1 MAKKYNST
9 IDIFE
14 KLKRQKTFIS
24 KQNKIHQPFFQL
36 GFDSNGAFLR
46 VVNNKGKSIE
56 AGYESFRLY
65 GGAERELLKSFD
77 AIRNRNSF
85 RIDWDN
91 PRDEVYLGENDH
103 LLWQL
108 KRCGNFVDQDFEP
121 IRFSSGTAKLILL
134 IESKG
139 TALKSKIILAD
150 SSGAHIEKIVLLNE
164 DHAFADGVI
173 YTIPPLSE
181 NYKLIDSFRT
191 ALLTADMAEKYLSL
205 FFSCFNNIYVRY
217 NDCKVVT
224 GEPKT
229 THPTLIIEK
238 IDSDNALHLRISTSL
253 PGFDPDFF
261 DTYDVTRI
269 AVINDLEKKITVSD
283 IHYEEIYS
291 GWKEIEKLL
300 NKHRRALKN
309 EAGFFIDDNLFIIDE
324 SLAKAFIHAELPH
337 LIARFAVMGA
347 EKLKTFKVRAVKPK
361 LDLSLSHGIDFLEG
375 DARLEIEGQYIPLF
389 DALNQYKKN
398 AYITLN
404 DGVNAIVNQDY
415 MNKLMRIFNNQGK
428 KKDDKVKVS
437 FFDLPIVEEMI
448 DEKIAVSAFKQS
460 RDIFLGFNNLSKSK
474 PRFPKLNAQLR
485 DYQKQGFK
493 WVKYL
498 NRHELGGC
506 LADDMGLGKTVQA
519 ITMLASAYSHVGMK
533 QKKPSLIVM
542 PRSLLFNWENEIR
555 KFRPQ
560 LTFAVYHGVNR
571 DFAAAKANNLILT
584 TYAMVRND
592 IEILRKEAFY
602 YIILDESQHIKNL
615 NSKISKAVMLLTSEH
630 RLALSGTPVENNLGE
645 LYALF
650 RFLNPSMFGSVQD
663 FNRNYAAPIQKND
676 DKDALHDL
684 KKKIYPFILRRLK
697 GEVLKDLPD
706 KVEQTLYVDM
716 SDEQKLLYEQRRR
729 FYYETVK
736 AQIAQNGIRKS
747 QFFILQ
753 ALSELRQIAA
763 IPESKSENGII
774 SPKRDVLSEYF
785 IDLAANNHKMLV
797 FANFLNALDCVA
809 DDLEQAGIQYL
820 LMTGATRDR
829 EGLVRRFQ
837 EDENIK
843 VFLMTLKT
851 GGLGLNL
858 TAADYIFIFDPW
870 WNRSAENQ
878 AVDRTHRI
886 GQKKTVFAY
895 RLITRGTI
903 EEKIIR
909 LQEQKSELFDS
920 LISSDGA
927 SIKSMSE
934 KDVEFVLGTS

>member
-1 MAKKYNST
+1 MAKKQKINYPT
-9 IDIFE
+9 DIFE
-14 KLKRQKTFIS
+14 KLKRPKTFITR
-24 KQNKIHQPFFQL
+24 QNRVRQIFFQL
-36 GFDSNGAFLR
+36 QFDSNGAFLR
-46 VVNNKGKSIE
+46 IVNNKGKAVE
-56 AGYESFRLY
+56 ANYEFYS
-65 GGAERELLKSFD
+65 GAERELLKSFD
-77 AIRNRNSF
+77 AIQNRNSF
-85 RIDWDN
+85 RINWDT

-108 KRCGNFVDQDFEP
+108 KRCENFVDPDFNP
-121 IRFSSGTAKLILL
+121 IRFASGAARLILRL
-134 IESKG
+134 ESKG
-139 TALKSKIILAD
+139 AALASKIILSHDGERIA
-150 SSGAHIEKIVLLNE
+150 KMVLLNE
-164 DHAFADGVI
+164 DHAFANGVI
-173 YTIPPLSE
+173 YTVLPLSE
-181 NYKLIDSFRT
+181 NYKLIDAFRT
-191 ALLTADMAEKYLSL
+191 ALLTPAMTEKYLSL
-205 FFSCFNNIYVRY
+205 VFSCFSNIDVRY
-217 NDCKVVT
+217 NGYKVVC

-229 THPTLIIEK
+229 TLPTLIIEK
-238 IDSDNALHLRISTSL
+238 IDSDSALHLRISTSL

-261 DTYDVTRI
+261 DHYDVTRI
-269 AVINDLEKKITVSD
+269 AMLNDLEKKITVSD
-283 IHYEEIYS
+283 IRYEEIYS
-291 GWKEIEKLL
+291 GWKEIEKRL
-300 NKHRRALKN
+300 NKHRRAQK
-309 EAGFFIDDNLFIIDE
+309 GKSGYFIDDNLFIIEE
-324 SLAKAFIHAELPH
+324 SLARAFIHAELPH

-347 EKLKTFKVRAVKPK
+347 EKLKTYKVRAVQPK

-389 DALNQYKKN
+389 DALNQYQKN
-398 AYITLN
+398 SYITLN

-415 MNKLMRIFNNQGK
+415 MNKLMRIFK
-428 KKDDKVKVS
+428 KKKAKVKVS

-448 DEKIAVSAFKQS
+448 DEKIAAGTFKKS
-460 RDIFLGFNNLSKSK
+460 REIFLGFNTLNKSK
-474 PRFPKLNAQLR
+474 PRFPKLNTQLR

-493 WVKYL
+493 WTKYL
-498 NRHELGGC
+498 NRHALGGC

-519 ITMLASAYSHVGMK
+519 ITLLASVYPK
-533 QKKPSLIVM
+533 QKRPSLIVM

-571 DFAAAKANNLILT
+571 DFAAAQKNNLILT

-592 IEILRKEAFY
+592 IEILQEETFY

-615 NSKISKAVMLLTSEH
+615 NSKISKAVMLLNSEH
-630 RLALSGTPVENNLGE
+630 RLALSGTPIENNLGE

-697 GEVLKDLPD
+697 GDVLKDLPD

-716 SDEQKLLYEQRRR
+716 RDEQKLLYEQRRR

-774 SPKRDVLSEYF
+774 SPKRDVLKEHFS
-785 IDLAANNHKMLV
+785 DLVANNHKMLL
-797 FANFLNALDCVA
+797 FANFLNVLDCVA
-809 DDLEQAGIQYL
+809 NDLEEAGIDYL
-820 LMTGATRDR
+820 VMTGATRDR

-837 EDENIK
+837 EDENIR

-878 AVDRTHRI
+878 AIDRTHRI

-895 RLITRGTI
+895 RLITRATI
-903 EEKIIR
+903 EEKILS
-909 LQEQKSELFDS
+909 LQERKSELFDS

-927 SIKSMSE
+927 SIKAMSE
-934 KDVEFVLGTS
+934 KDVEFVLGT

>member
-1 MAKKYNST
+1 MTKKQKLNT
-9 IDIFE
+9 AIDIFE
-14 KLKRQKTFIS
+14 KLKRPKTFIN
-24 KQNKIHQPFFQL
+24 KQKKPHRLFFQL
-36 GFDSNGAFLR
+36 GFDSEGAYLR
-46 VVNNKGKSIE
+46 VVNHKGKAIE
-56 AGYESFRLY
+56 PDYEYHS
-65 GGAERELLKSFD
+65 GAVRELLKSFD

-85 RIDWDN
+85 RIEWDN
-91 PRDEVYLGENDH
+91 PRGEVYLGENDH

-108 KRCGNFVDQDFEP
+108 KRCDNFVDPDFNP
-121 IRFSSGTAKLILL
+121 VRFSSDPGKLIFL
-134 IESKG
+134 IENKG
-139 TALKSKIILAD
+139 AALTGKIILAAN
-150 SSGAHIEKIVLLNE
+150 GAHIEKIALLNE
-164 DHAFADGVI
+164 NHAFAGGVI
-173 YTIPPLSE
+173 YTIPPLSV
-181 NYKLIDSFRT
+181 NYKLIDFFRI
-191 ALLTADMAEKYLSL
+191 ALLPADMTEKYLSL
-205 FFSCFNNIYVRY
+205 LFSCFSNIHVRY
-217 NDCKVVT
+217 NGYKVVI
-224 GEPKT
+224 GEPKIT
-229 THPTLIIEK
+229 RPTLIIEK
-238 IDSDNALHLRISTSL
+238 IDVDNALHLRLATSL

-261 DTYDVTRI
+261 DAYDVTRV
-269 AVINDLEKKITVSD
+269 AMLNDLEKKITVSD
-283 IHYEEIYS
+283 IEYEEIYS

-300 NKHRRALKN
+300 NKHRRVLKN
-309 EAGFFIDDNLFIIDE
+309 GTGYFIDDNLFIIDE

-337 LIARFAVMGA
+337 LITRFAVMGA
-347 EKLKTFKVRAVKPK
+347 EKLKTFKIRAVKPK

-398 AYITLN
+398 SYITLN

-415 MNKLMRIFNNQGK
+415 MNKLMRLFKNQGK
-428 KKDDKVKVS
+428 KKDAKVKVS

-448 DEKIAVSAFKQS
+448 DEKIAASAFKQS
-460 RDIFLGFNNLSKSK
+460 RDIFLGFNKLSKSK
-474 PRFPKLNAQLR
+474 PRFPKLNTQLR

-519 ITMLASAYSHVGMK
+519 IAMLASVYPK
-533 QKKPSLIVM
+533 QAKPSLIVM

-560 LTFAVYHGVNR
+560 LTFTIYHGQNR

-584 TYAMVRND
+584 TYAMIRND
-592 IEILRKEAFY
+592 IEILQDVAFY

-615 NSKISKAVMLLTSEH
+615 NSKISKAVMLLDSKH

-663 FNRNYAAPIQKND
+663 FNRNYATPIQKND

-716 SDEQKLLYEQRRR
+716 SDEQKSLYEQRRR

-763 IPESKSENGII
+763 VPESKSENGII
-774 SPKRDVLSEYF
+774 SPKREVLKEYF
-785 IDLAANNHKMLV
+785 VDLAANNRK
-797 FANFLNALDCVA
+797 
-809 DDLEQAGIQYL
+809 
-820 LMTGATRDR
+820 R
-829 EGLVRRFQ
+829 
-837 EDENIK
+837 
-843 VFLMTLKT
+843 
-851 GGLGLNL
+851 
-858 TAADYIFIFDPW
+858 P
-870 WNRSAENQ
+870 
-878 AVDRTHRI
+878 
-886 GQKKTVFAY
+886 
-895 RLITRGTI
+895 
-903 EEKIIR
+903 
-909 LQEQKSELFDS
+909 
-920 LISSDGA
+920 A
-927 SIKSMSE
+927 SI
-934 KDVEFVLGTS
+934 TCR